1 MSQEKETVYFPAM
14 PAEDDQQQ
22 RLSQSYMDYVK
33 QQEDK
38 MTSQKYINSL
48 TNKCAK
54 FIVGNDG
61 DDKEVDVKKKDETEY
76 KERPITKKEK
86 LTGKVNFIARERERI
101 QKMNQGAHFIYEDV
115 IEFLRLENE
124 ERTLIIK
131 E

>member
-1 MSQEKETVYFPAM
+1 
-14 PAEDDQQQ
+14 
-22 RLSQSYMDYVK
+22 
-33 QQEDK
+33 

-54 FIVGNDG
+54 FIVSNDA

-86 LTGKVNFIARERERI
+86 LTEKVNFIARERERI

-131 E
+131 